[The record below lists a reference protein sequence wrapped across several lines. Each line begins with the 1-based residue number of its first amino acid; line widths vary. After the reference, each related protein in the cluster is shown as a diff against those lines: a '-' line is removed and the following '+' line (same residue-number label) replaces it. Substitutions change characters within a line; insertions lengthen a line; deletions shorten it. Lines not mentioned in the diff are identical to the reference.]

1 LKESIY
7 YRGKLYSLFNKIF
20 IETGDARSR
29 FINCEEQFDSAYL
42 ASLSDGVP
50 NEIKKYWDKMW
61 KDLNSKDE
69 LIMNQG
75 KFIRS
80 SFYQTIK
87 SKRNKTL
94 EKYLLF
100 ILEEEGRLTDIRNGN
115 I

>member
-1 LKESIY
+1 VKESIY

-29 FINCEEQFDSAYL
+29 FINCEEQFESTYL

-50 NEIKKYWDKMW
+50 NEIKEYWNKMW
-61 KDLNSKDE
+61 NELNSKDE

-75 KFIRS
+75 RFIRS

-87 SKRNKTL
+87 SKRSKTL

-100 ILEEEGRLTDIRNGN
+100 ILEEEGRLTDIKNGN

>member
-1 LKESIY
+1 MKESIY
-7 YRGKLYSLFNKIF
+7 YRVKLYNLFSKIF

-29 FINCEEQFDSAYL
+29 FINCEKQFESAYF

-50 NEIKKYWDKMW
+50 TEIKEYWNKMW
-61 KDLNSKDE
+61 NDLNSKEE

-75 KFIRS
+75 KFIHS
-80 SFYQTIK
+80 SFYQTVK

-100 ILEEEGRLTDIRNGN
+100 ILEEKGRLTFIRNGN

>member
-1 LKESIY
+1 
-7 YRGKLYSLFNKIF
+7 
-20 IETGDARSR
+20 
-29 FINCEEQFDSAYL
+29 
-42 ASLSDGVP
+42 
-50 NEIKKYWDKMW
+50 MW
-61 KDLNSKDE
+61 NDLNSKDE

-100 ILEEEGRLTDIRNGN
+100 ILEEEGRLTDIKNGN
-115 I
+115 IWLSEKKENTNQKQMFWDFPNY